1 MSAKPN
7 TFKIGLFTLGAI
19 ALFVA
24 GLLAFGAKS
33 YFTKKTMFETAIE
46 GEVSG
51 MSVGST
57 VELRGVP
64 IGKVTAIT
72 FAWNVYPESK
82 SRLIIVEFEVDG
94 SLFRLP
100 PGADMDALLK
110 EATDRGLRAMVRL
123 QGVTGT
129 SILWLET
136 VNPDSFP
143 PPAIDYRPRHYY
155 IPSAPGQI
163 TRLLE
168 SIERSLDNIQ
178 HLDLPNI
185 GIGITNTLDA
195 TTRLVDKLNQL
206 DLGALSTNIND
217 LVVQVKDLS
226 TNLQQTVNSMKLAS
240 VSQNANELLTGL
252 RDSNAKLQLVLDHL
266 GMVPMQ
272 QTVGDLRGAIQNL
285 NQVLSQLKQYP
296 SGFIFG
302 EPPLPAQG
310 VKTP

>member
-7 TFKIGLFTLGAI
+7 TFKIGLFTLVAI

-24 GLLAFGAKS
+24 GLLAFGAKG

-51 MSVGST
+51 LSEGSR

-64 IGKVTAIT
+64 IGKVTQIT

-82 SRLIIVEFEVDG
+82 SRLIVVDFEVDG

-100 PGADMDALLK
+100 PGADTDTLLK
-110 EATDRGLRAMVRL
+110 QATDNGLRTMVKL

-136 VNPDSFP
+136 VNPASFP
-143 PPAIDYRPRHYY
+143 PPAIDYKPRHYY
-155 IPSAPGQI
+155 IPSAPGQF

-168 SIERSLDNIQ
+168 SIEKSLSNIER
-178 HLDLPNI
+178 LDMASI
-185 GIGITNTLDA
+185 GIGVTNTLDA
-195 TTRLVDKLNQL
+195 TTRLVNKLDRL
-206 DLGALSTNIND
+206 DLGAISTNANEL
-217 LVVQVKDLS
+217 LVEVRDLS
-226 TNLQQTVNSMKLAS
+226 TNLQQTVNSMKLEA
-240 VSQNANELLTGL
+240 VSHNADELLTGL
-252 RDSNAKLQLVLDHL
+252 RDSNARLQVVLDHL

-272 QTVGDLRGAIQNL
+272 QTVGDLQEAIKNL
-285 NQVLSQLKQYP
+285 NQVLLQLKQYP

-302 EPPLPAQG
+302 EPPPPAKG
-310 VKTP
+310 VKSP

>member
-1 MSAKPN
+1 MSTKPN

-19 ALFVA
+19 GLFVA
-24 GLLAFGAKS
+24 GLLTFGAKG
-33 YFTKKTMFETAIE
+33 YFTKKTVFETAIE
-46 GEVSG
+46 GEVAGLSE
-51 MSVGST
+51 GSS

-64 IGKVTAIT
+64 VGKVTRIT

-82 SRLIIVEFEVDG
+82 TRLIIVEFEVDG

-100 PGADMDALLK
+100 PGADMGALLK
-110 EATDRGLRAMVRL
+110 EATDHGLRAMVRL
-123 QGVTGT
+123 QGVTGI

-136 VNPDSFP
+136 VSPASFP
-143 PPAIDYRPRHYY
+143 PPAIDYTPRHYY

-168 SIERSLDNIQ
+168 SIERSLNNIQ
-178 HLDLPNI
+178 HLDLQNI

-195 TTRLVDKLNQL
+195 TTRLVDKLNQI
-206 DLGALSTNIND
+206 DLGALSTNVNE
-217 LVVQVKDLS
+217 LVIRVKDLS
-226 TNLQQTVNSMKLAS
+226 ANLQQTIDSMKLAS
-240 VSQNANELLTGL
+240 VSQNANDLLTGL
-252 RDSNAKLQLVLDHL
+252 RDSNARLELVLDHL

-272 QTVGDLRGAIQNL
+272 QTVGDLREAIQNL

-302 EPPLPAQG
+302 EPPPPAKG
-310 VKTP
+310 VKTQ

>member
-7 TFKIGLFTLGAI
+7 TFKIGLFTLVAI

-24 GLLAFGAKS
+24 GLLAFGAKG
-33 YFTKKTMFETAIE
+33 YFTKKTLFETAIE

-51 MSVGST
+51 LSEGST

-64 IGKVTAIT
+64 IGKVTRIT
-72 FAWNVYPESK
+72 FAWNIYPDSK

-100 PGADMDALLK
+100 PGADVNTLLK
-110 EATDRGLRAMVRL
+110 QATDNGLRAMIRL

-136 VNPDSFP
+136 VNPASFP
-143 PPAIDYRPRHYY
+143 PPAIDYTPQHYY

-168 SIERSLDNIQ
+168 SIEKSLSNLE
-178 HLDLPNI
+178 HLDMKSI
-185 GIGITNTLDA
+185 GIGVTNTLDA
-195 TTRLVDKLNQL
+195 TTRLVDKLNQI
-206 DLGALSTNIND
+206 DLGTLSTNVNE
-217 LVVQVKDLS
+217 LVLQVKDLS
-226 TNLQQTVNSMKLAS
+226 TNLQHTVDSMKLATL
-240 VSQNANELLTGL
+240 SQNADELVTGL
-252 RDSNAKLQLVLDHL
+252 RNSNARLQLVLDHL

-272 QTVGDLRGAIQNL
+272 QTVGDLRDTIQNL
-285 NQVLSQLKQYP
+285 NQVLMQLKQYP

-302 EPPLPAQG
+302 EPPPPAQG
-310 VKTP
+310 VKTQ